1 MRQNTIHSLFE
12 KNFALQCKKVNMSKC
27 SGLRLALFRGY
38 VSCRRKQPQFTGYS
52 SFLKA
57 QSKVL
62 PHFGWLRPISFIF
75 RFFLFLSRAYSTA
88 ACLTHHAECCR
99 DAVREARDIKR
110 GQLLAIRYFSCCTG
124 WVKPPV
130 AHYCHTLVTADLK
143 YARNEPLTANK
154 NYLATNRLL
163 N

>member
-1 MRQNTIHSLFE
+1 MLNKTAYAWTDRNSTTCGKWGRTLFTHYLR
-12 KNFALQCKKVNMSKC
+12 KTLHC
-27 SGLRLALFRGY
+27 SAKRSTCPNVQGLTVRLALF
-38 VSCRRKQPQFTGYS
+38 
-52 SFLKA
+52 L
-57 QSKVL
+57 L

-110 GQLLAIRYFSCCTG
+110 GQLLASRYFSCCTG